1 MTDQQMGLPRSQGS
15 LIRDDKGIGL
25 ADSQRRL
32 ELNDDKEIHPH
43 EWRFVILVA
52 VLLLVF
58 TSLPYAYGYLSTPT
72 DKQFMGVLLDV
83 PDHLQYF
90 SWMRELSEANLA
102 ANKLTS
108 EPNKPVFFNLLWW
121 ELGRLEK
128 LLGWQYPLTYQF
140 LRILATLLFLPLM
153 YLFCARY
160 FPDRWKRKIAFLAIC
175 LTSGLGWI
183 LVLLKYSVTKG
194 ELLFP
199 LDVFVAE
206 GNTFLSIL
214 GYPHFIAAALYI
226 FVFYLVLKG
235 EQSNHYRFALAAGL
249 VALFLGWQH
258 AYDLISV
265 YAILAAYG
273 VLKILR
279 DRRLPR
285 YLFVS
290 GVIIFAIS
298 CWPAI
303 YSILLTSLDPLWKD
317 VLAQFANAGVYTP
330 NLLHLPVLMGIGFI
344 LALITEIRTNPF
356 RLKNKSDF
364 DLFIKGWF
372 WVSFILVYLP
382 VDYQIHLLNGWQI
395 PIVFLAVKGLWDW
408 LIPAFEKR
416 KVSLR
421 ITQGW
426 NFQVVIPVV
435 FLVSISLTNV
445 YLWSWRFTDLSR
457 HDYPYYLYKDEVSA
471 LKWLE
476 TNGNGSEVVLS
487 SLDIGQY
494 VPALTG
500 KHAFLA
506 HWAQTVNY
514 HDKVSLV
521 EQFFSGA
528 TSDVM
533 RSKILTEYGINYVF
547 YGAAEKSLGNFH
559 PSDVEYLQLAFSL
572 PNAEVYRVR

>member
-1 MTDQQMGLPRSQGS
+1 MTDPNMELPDSRR
-15 LIRDDKGIGL
+15 IIERIDDKV
-25 ADSQRRL
+25 
-32 ELNDDKEIHPH
+32 IHPN

-58 TSLPYAYGYLSTPT
+58 TGLPYAYGYLTTPS
-72 DKQFMGVLLDV
+72 DKQFMGIMLDV

-102 ANKLTS
+102 ANKLTP

-121 ELGRLEK
+121 VLGRLEK
-128 LLGWQYPLTYQF
+128 LLGWDYPITYQF
-140 LRILATLLFLPLM
+140 LRILATLLFLPLV
-153 YLFCARY
+153 YLFCAK
-160 FPDRWKRKIAFLAIC
+160 FFLDRWKRKIAFLAIC

-214 GYPHFIAAALYI
+214 GYPHFVAAALFI
-226 FVFYLVLKG
+226 FVFYLILRG
-235 EQSNHYRFALAAGL
+235 EQSNQYRFAFAAGL
-249 VALFLGWQH
+249 VALLLGWQH

-285 YLFVS
+285 YLIVS
-290 GVIIFAIS
+290 GVILFAIS

-303 YSILLTSLDPLWKD
+303 YSVLLTSLDPLWKE

-330 NLLHLPVLMGIGFI
+330 NLLHLPVLLGISFV
-344 LALITEIRTNPF
+344 LALITEIRSNPF
-356 RLKNKSDF
+356 KLKIKSDY
-364 DLFIKGWF
+364 DLFIMGWF
-372 WVSFILVYLP
+372 WISFILVYLP

-395 PIVFLAVKGLWDW
+395 PIVLLAVKGLWDW

-416 KVSLR
+416 KVSLKF
-421 ITQGW
+421 IQNW
-426 NFQVVIPVV
+426 CFQVVIPVV
-435 FLVSISLTNV
+435 FLISISLTNV
-445 YLWSWRFTDLSR
+445 YLWTWRFIDLSR
-457 HDYPYYLYKDEVSA
+457 HDHPYYLYKDEVSA
-471 LKWLE
+471 LKWLDA
-476 TNGNGSEVVLS
+476 NGNGSEVVLS

-506 HWAQTVNY
+506 HWAQTVNF

-521 EQFFSGA
+521 GQFYSGA

-533 RSKILTEYGINYVF
+533 RSKLLQEYGIQYVF
-547 YGAAEKSLGNFH
+547 YGSEEKSLGDFQ
-559 PSDVEYLQLAFSL
+559 PSNVKYLQLAFSL
-572 PNAEVYRVR
+572 PLAEVYRVR